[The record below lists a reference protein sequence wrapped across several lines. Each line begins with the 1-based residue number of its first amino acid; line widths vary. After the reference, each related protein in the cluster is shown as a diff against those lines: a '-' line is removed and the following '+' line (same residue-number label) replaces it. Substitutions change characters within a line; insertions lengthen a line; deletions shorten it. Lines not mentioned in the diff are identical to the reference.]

1 MRNIVNIDCNNTS
14 CYGASYFNTNTNEL
28 IVSIVPKTSQQT
40 NLTLYVIDPKN
51 VVRIIK
57 LDKLNSAVIPIECWN
72 SEGLMMVQ
80 LRSDEGNSDYIRFN
94 TKAFSNN
101 DDVYVTCVAN
111 EFVMHLCEANDL
123 PKLKRYD
130 EKIVLNTSATSV
142 TFTTGYSK
150 VCDALDV
157 YVNRLK
163 LIEHEDYSVMDNT
176 ISFNQLLDSNSIVL
190 VVVTKIE

>member
-40 NLTLYVIDPKN
+40 NLTLYVIDTNN
-51 VVRIIK
+51 VGRIIK
-57 LDKLNSAVIPIECWN
+57 LDKLHNAVIPIECWN
-72 SEGLMMVQ
+72 RDGVMMVQ
-80 LRSDEGNSDYIRFN
+80 LRSDEGNSDYVKFN

-111 EFVMHLCEANDL
+111 EFVMHLCEVSDL

-150 VCDALDV
+150 VYDALDV

-176 ISFNQLLDSNSIVL
+176 ISFNQSLDSNSVVL